1 MNIILFDKEEI
12 NGSTVLLSGRRAE
25 HIIKILKSNPGA
37 ALKTGI
43 LNGPTGTSTVHRI
56 SGSTVEL
63 QLGKHKTPPVPP
75 LVDII
80 LALPRPIMLKRVLA
94 QVATFG
100 IGHLFLINSNRVE
113 KSFFSASLL
122 EETKIR
128 QRLLA
133 GLEQAGDTL
142 LPTVSI
148 HQRFRPFAEDI
159 LPNMAADYQEMI
171 LAHPG
176 SQHNLG
182 ELLPP
187 PLNGRVLLV
196 IGPEGGWVDFEI
208 SLFHGQGVRPFH
220 LGPRILR
227 VDSVI
232 PSLLGQ
238 IDLLR
243 RLSL

>member
-1 MNIILFDKEEI
+1 MNIILFDSDEI
-12 NGSTVLLSGRRAE
+12 KDSTVVLSGRRAE
-25 HIIKILKSNPGA
+25 HIIKILKSKAGDT
-37 ALKTGI
+37 LKTGI
-43 LNGPTGTSTVHRI
+43 INGPIGTSSIRKI

-63 QLGKHKTPPVPP
+63 AVNDHPTLPASP
-75 LVDII
+75 LVDIV

-100 IGHLFLINSNRVE
+100 IGRLFLINSNRVE

-122 EETKIR
+122 HETKMR
-128 QRLLA
+128 QRLLD
-133 GLEQAGDTL
+133 GLEQAGDSL
-142 LPTVSI
+142 LPQVSI
-148 HQRFRPFAEDI
+148 HKRFRPFAEDI
-159 LPNMAADYQEMI
+159 LPKISKEYREMA

-176 SQHNLG
+176 SPLNLG
-182 ELLPP
+182 QLMPP
-187 PLNGRVLLV
+187 PLEGKILLL

-208 SLFHGQGVRPFH
+208 SLFAAQGVRPFH

-243 RLSL
+243 QL

>member
-1 MNIILFDKEEI
+1 M
-12 NGSTVLLSGRRAE
+12 
-25 HIIKILKSNPGA
+25 
-37 ALKTGI
+37 
-43 LNGPTGTSTVHRI
+43 GTSTVGTI
-56 SGSTVEL
+56 SDTRVEIAL
-63 QLGKHKTPPVPP
+63 NRHTTEAVPP
-75 LVDII
+75 QVDIV

-100 IGHLFLINSNRVE
+100 IGRLFLINSNRVE

-122 EETKIR
+122 EKSKMR
-128 QRLLA
+128 RRLLD

-142 LPTVSI
+142 LPEVSV
-148 HQRFRPFAEDI
+148 HKRFRPFAEDV
-159 LPNMAADYQEMI
+159 LPKMAPEYGEMI

-176 SQHNLG
+176 TPCSLG
-182 ELLPP
+182 ELLAP
-187 PLNGRVLLV
+187 PLHGRILLI

-208 SLFHGQGVRPFH
+208 SLFKEQGVRPFH

-238 IDLLR
+238 LDLLR
-243 RLSL
+243 RL